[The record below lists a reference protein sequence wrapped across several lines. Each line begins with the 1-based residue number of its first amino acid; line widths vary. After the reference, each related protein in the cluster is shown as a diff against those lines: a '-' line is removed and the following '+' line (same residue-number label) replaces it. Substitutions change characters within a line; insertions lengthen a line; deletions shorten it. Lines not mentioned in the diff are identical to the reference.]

1 MKKAK
6 RVLALILAF
15 VMISSVFMTES
26 FAKTANENYNA
37 FKTDPTSFFNGVD
50 KIEFTAGQGAAYILD
65 LLDVMLKGA
74 DINMDVDLSIL
85 GTLGIRLR
93 NIDEAL
99 YTLYNLI
106 GGVRNGGDTDLLK
119 NVGISG
125 SGVASLATFGDISG
139 LTETSI
145 ANPNN
150 MASARLRGV
159 PQIHT
164 YKNERTTAV
173 SDIDVLKQVT
183 GFLSDNRVIL
193 SKVVGTPAGSKI
205 DLTIKGK
212 GILGAIKIDLYNMVD
227 ALKTGTANKL
237 LTNFLGFLKDL
248 LYTKLFDDSVETAPA
263 NWSYDGG
270 VQQLINWLLIE
281 GTGTTAATGGNSVLG
296 ENFEPFLPAIANYP
310 HGASIGNDS
319 SFYQLVNNALNALLS
334 GFLGEKL
341 EGLLVDLL
349 DIDTSEDP
357 RGNQAVMGEMLF
369 SLLAGTGTNT
379 GLIEDLCHQ
388 NGAPSIDWA
397 SDTDAQQYPIPR
409 IQKLLDWFFNG
420 GGLDTFIHIDNLGIH
435 VTDAFVQLLRDVL
448 GILPTVVLPLLD
460 FDYPEG
466 LIHSVEELSEKKV
479 DEVKGSIW
487 TNIKLEEMYFD
498 EDDSCYKYFVA
509 YPELGI
515 AKDSDVNDSNPSG
528 SNYRN
533 PQFFREANVV
543 PVDAVWADILKVVLN
558 NFVEGCYFPEWA
570 DTIAEVGAY
579 ALASLAQQYLPEN
592 NYFDRLDKYHW
603 VHDLGNSAASYTN
616 MGASSDVDP
625 LAYTETMTVKDKNNQ
640 NKTVIFPRAAAD
652 IGASLGAFFL
662 NGAFDFY
669 GALGYWPETDT
680 TFEAY
685 LTEFLMWGIIKYMPL
700 FCGKYNS
707 QTHQFGA
714 FSSGATGTWQSNIN
728 SALSAFNAL
737 RTNANVYER
746 NGVMVNRMDTSAV
759 ANIIY
764 PLIDNTLFKLIDAT
778 WLPDWLATGK
788 SKSLFCYW
796 LGDSLIDIDLQQ
808 IFDLF
813 QVNTSSNAELAKPVT
828 VVLLRLIDRIL
839 GTLFGGN
846 AVLPST
852 TDSTSDRNV
861 FNTPTTL
868 TTLDGFLGS
877 NATFVALFKSLLF
890 FLNRYIE
897 PLSSTIFPLLLQF
910 LMPIVKD
917 KTYPTDYI
925 GTKKVT
931 VEELQEYIDYYN
943 GEINSYDFGSLD
955 NNGRWLSYETSK
967 EANDVAEAMEFDSS
981 TSTRVYNVNGVDVYQ
996 VQFPATYNRLTL
1008 ADKAAGYISE
1018 NLGEP
1023 THVSNERVNGRRV
1036 YKVMIDVDYKSAT
1049 ADMTKVP
1056 VMENG
1061 REVDREYQYTNFHR
1075 AMPIARSA
1083 ANKGIVT
1090 YNTEVNNEPVYY
1102 LIEREDF
1109 TTGNIKYLNRRNNAV
1124 EDAEE
1129 FLSDREKFITGDLS
1143 GGYGSWLMYIINC
1156 DLTVAGYYDKN
1167 DDGTVVARTN
1177 VDASNY
1183 DGYPNQPGDSTVYP
1197 FYNSSGSA
1205 GEYYVDGSNNIS
1217 TKSYSFAA
1225 SAESA
1230 SSLIASAV
1238 EYANEVDEETGERL
1252 HDVKLGQTDT
1262 ESVVRLAISSINFE
1276 IDKRHSGNKISWADL
1291 TAGQRTNITN
1301 KCAEYGLTFHYDA
1314 ENPAD
1319 SYITRPAFAL
1329 LTGTRSIEIGRN
1341 ITRDDNDNITKNEAK
1356 TLSLQPVSMPA
1367 KDADSSVKD
1376 LHDSY
1381 IAFAKKL
1388 EEFDTGI
1395 AKHYDDISWR
1405 ASLTD
1410 SGMRSQ
1416 NVTDPLDWVLNYTY
1430 KGIYPNNNETRR
1442 NLTYNTE
1449 TDRNEPKYSK
1459 TSFENFQKAYDYGV
1473 WLRKAIKQQN
1483 VTVAQSLIST
1493 VCKDIMKT
1501 YAALELYGGAANWAP
1516 LNTQITYADNIL
1528 YSGLGIDRNSLPNI
1542 VLNNPTSGY
1551 TSETLSN
1558 LYTALQYA
1566 LQYKATNEA
1575 VLDSDGDEEIAAEAR
1590 KLEKVIAA
1598 LRFVPGVEIAVV
1610 SNPEYVADPDNT
1622 VRPLTNSLKDGTM
1635 TVGIIYGFEEGIGF
1649 TENLKETA
1657 ISPTG
1662 FTVNDGNGTF
1672 KYQPSARGNGTGS
1685 LVLGQRGSDPVVR
1698 YTAVVVGDINGDAR
1712 IDGNDKTAVEVF
1724 IRTNKSFAN
1733 ITTTTDGVTTTT
1745 PSTDGYLAFASDT
1758 NGDGNIDLEDIAK
1771 IKAHYQYRDVD
1782 PNEVEIDGFTYN
1794 GNVVDGTIS
1803 QTGLA
1808 TANLE
1813 NPPAVRN
1820 D

>member
-50 KIEFTAGQGAAYILD
+50 KIEFTAGQGIAYILD
-65 LLDVMLKGA
+65 MLDVMLKGI
-74 DINMDVDLSIL
+74 DIYETIDIKVGSI
-85 GTLGIRLR
+85 TLDMRT
-93 NIDEAL
+93 IDEAF
-99 YTLYNLI
+99 YTIYNLVKGI
-106 GGVRNGGDTDLLK
+106 DDGDYLK
-119 NVGISG
+119 NLGLNGFMSWVSG
-125 SGVASLATFGDISG
+125 AAKFGDFEE
-139 LTETSI
+139 LTVTSI
-145 ANPNN
+145 ADPNN
-150 MASARLRGV
+150 MANARLRGV
-159 PQIHT
+159 PQYHGYT
-164 YKNERTTAV
+164 GARTTAV
-173 SDIDVLKQVT
+173 NDLDVLKQLT
-183 GFLSDNRVIL
+183 GFLADNRGVL
-193 SKVVGTPAGSKI
+193 SKIVATPGGDGLNMRITVAGIKVYDI
-205 DLTIKGK
+205 ADAFGDNPTIST
-212 GILGAIKIDLYNMVD
+212 LFSNFIK
-227 ALKTGTANKL
+227 
-237 LTNFLGFLKDL
+237 FLKDL
-248 LYTKLFDDSVETAPA
+248 LYTKLWNTSAEAAPS
-263 NWSYDGG
+263 NWSYDTA
-270 VQQLINWLLIE
+270 VQQLINWALID
-281 GTGTTAATGGNSVLG
+281 GTGVEPDDGGKSILG
-296 ENFEPFLPAIANYP
+296 ENFEAFLPAIANYP

-349 DIDTSEDP
+349 GIDTSEDP

-420 GGLDTFIHIDNLGIH
+420 GGLDTFIHIDNAGIH
-435 VTDAFVQLLRDVL
+435 MTDAFVQLLRDVL
-448 GILPTVVLPLLD
+448 GILPTVVLPLVN
-460 FDYPEG
+460 FEYPEG
-466 LIHSVEELSEKKV
+466 LIHSVEELNEKKV

-487 TNIKLEEMYFD
+487 TNFKLEEMYFD

-528 SNYRN
+528 SNYRD
-533 PQFFREANVV
+533 PQFFREAKVI

-558 NFVEGCYFPEWA
+558 NFVDGCYFPEWA

-603 VHDLGNSAASYTN
+603 VHDLGNSASSYTN

-640 NKTVIFPRAAAD
+640 NLTVTFPRAAAD

-685 LTEFLMWGIIKYMPL
+685 LAEFLMWGIIKYMPI

-707 QTHQFGA
+707 QTHQFGN
-714 FSSGATGTWQSNIN
+714 FDGNVSGTWQSNIN

-746 NGVMVNRMDTSAV
+746 NGVMVNRMDTTAV

-764 PLIDNTLFKLIDAT
+764 PLIDNTLLKLIDAT

-788 SKSLFCYW
+788 SKALFCYW

-808 IFDLF
+808 IFNLF
-813 QVNTSSNAELAKPVT
+813 QVNTSSDAELAKPVT

-846 AVLPST
+846 ALLPST
-852 TDSTSDRNV
+852 SDSTSNRNV

-868 TTLDGFLGS
+868 TTLDSFLGS
-877 NATFVALFKSLLF
+877 NTTFVALLKSLLF

-897 PLSSTIFPLLLQF
+897 PLASTIFPLLLQIM
-910 LMPIVKD
+910 MPIVKD

-925 GTKKVT
+925 GTKNVT
-931 VEELQEYIDYYN
+931 VDELQEYVDYYN
-943 GEINSYDFGSLD
+943 GEINSYAFAQQ
-955 NNGRWLSYETSK
+955 WLSFETET
-967 EANDVAEAMEFDSS
+967 EANNVAEAMGFDSDS
-981 TSTRVYNVNGVDVYQ
+981 IRPYTVNGSPVTQ
-996 VQFPATYNRLTL
+996 VLFPATYNRLTL
-1008 ADKAAGYISE
+1008 ANKAADYISAS
-1018 NLGEP
+1018 LGEP
-1023 THVSNERVNGRRV
+1023 THVSNERVNGARV

-1056 VMENG
+1056 VNENG

-1129 FLSDREKFITGDLS
+1129 FLSDREAFITDDLS
-1143 GGYGSWLMYIINC
+1143 GGYGSWLMFIINSR
-1156 DLTVAGYYDKN
+1156 LKAAGYYDKN
-1167 DDGTVVARTN
+1167 DDGIITT
-1177 VDASNY
+1177 DTASDVY
-1183 DGYPNQPGDSTVYP
+1183 DGFPGQPGDKTVYP
-1197 FYNSSGSA
+1197 FYKSSGAAS
-1205 GEYYVDGSNNIS
+1205 ERYVDSSNNIS
-1217 TKSYSFAA
+1217 NKSYSFAA

-1230 SSLIASAV
+1230 SSLIASAL

-1252 HDVKLGQTDT
+1252 HDVTLGQADS
-1262 ESVVRLAISSINFE
+1262 ESVVRLAISSKDFE
-1276 IDKRHSGNKISWADL
+1276 IDKRHSGTKISWADL
-1291 TAGQRTNITN
+1291 TDGQKTNITN
-1301 KCAEYGLTFHYDA
+1301 TCATYGLTFHYDA
-1314 ENPAD
+1314 ENPED

-1329 LTGTRSIEIGRN
+1329 
-1341 ITRDDNDNITKNEAK
+1341 ITTSLASSVAIDGA
-1356 TLSLQPVSMPA
+1356 TLSLEPA
-1367 KDADSSVKD
+1367 NLPGKDDTDAIKD

-1410 SGMRSQ
+1410 SGMRTQ

-1430 KGIYPNNNETRR
+1430 KGIYPNNNEARR

-1459 TSFENFQKAYDYGV
+1459 SSFENFQKAYDYGV

-1516 LNTQITYADNIL
+1516 LNTQLTYADNIL
-1528 YSGLGIDRNSLPNI
+1528 YSGLGIDRNAVPTI
-1542 VLNNPTSGY
+1542 VLNNPTQGY
-1551 TSETLSN
+1551 TSETLSA

-1566 LQYKATNEA
+1566 LQYKADNEA
-1575 VLDSDGDEEIAAEAR
+1575 VLDSDGDEEIIAEAR
-1590 KLEKVIAA
+1590 KLEKAIAA

-1622 VRPLTNSLKDGTM
+1622 VRPITNSLKDGTM

-1672 KYQPSARGNGTGS
+1672 SYQPSPRGTGTGS

-1794 GNVVDGTIS
+1794 GNAVDGTIA